1 MARRARA
8 SFHLCVFA
16 PQASLLP
23 RLHVLTRLTDQSHG
37 NRLGLADL
45 HRRMS
50 TTSQTKPMSILP
62 FTSFAAE
69 SQRAAF
75 GYAAPDPAAAELP
88 LFIKPL
94 PSKIGPDEVAYLEK
108 KGALT
113 IPSGT
118 LRSEML
124 RAYIEFVHPYMPL
137 LELRDFLV
145 TIDQADGS
153 LGKVSLILFQAVMFA
168 GSAFIDMSYLR
179 AAGYAT
185 RKEAR
190 KDFFQK
196 TRVSDISVSRSLVL
210 LGSAE
215 RFSDPASC
223 KPCFCTTVRSAP
235 HVNGARIFIVRY
247 ENDADELYRFFT
259 ILTTNLIAS
268 RWFKPYSC

>member
-1 MARRARA
+1 
-8 SFHLCVFA
+8 
-16 PQASLLP
+16 
-23 RLHVLTRLTDQSHG
+23 
-37 NRLGLADL
+37 
-45 HRRMS
+45 MS
-50 TTSQTKPMSILP
+50 VTSQNNAMPILP
-62 FTSFAAE
+62 FTPFGNE
-69 SQRAAF
+69 SQRAVF
-75 GYAAPDPAAAELP
+75 GYTAPKLGGADLP

-113 IPSGT
+113 VPTGT

-137 LELRDFLV
+137 LELRDFLM

-168 GSAFIDMSYLR
+168 GSAFINMNYLR

-196 TRVSDISVSRSLVL
+196 TRVSYDSHAVACFAW
-210 LGSAE
+210 LGRAH
-215 RFSDPASC
+215 
-223 KPCFCTTVRSAP
+223 KLHLCTRTYFLALP
-235 HVNGARIFIVRY
+235 
-247 ENDADELYRFFT
+247 
-259 ILTTNLIAS
+259 
-268 RWFKPYSC
+268 